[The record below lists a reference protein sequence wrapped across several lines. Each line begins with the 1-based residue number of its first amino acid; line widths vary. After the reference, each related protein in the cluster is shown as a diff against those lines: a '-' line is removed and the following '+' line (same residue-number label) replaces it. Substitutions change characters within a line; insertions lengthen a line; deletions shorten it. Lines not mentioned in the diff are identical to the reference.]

1 MNSATLEKNFAKIGA
16 RVEVKEPTTNRGF
29 RLPNI
34 PNTRVSVKVE
44 GTGRNEH
51 FVLEVG
57 KDFKGEIHALD
68 VQPQD
73 RHMILQ
79 IVHNPGDKSRM
90 ALAPEKFLV
99 GHDEMHFFAASVG
112 RTVTKVR
119 DAKEHL
125 MPTRIRDH
133 VLKVDLRK
141 KDKFKRHN
149 DAFLRQ
155 GEWFFIPRK
164 NMTVDK
170 KYILYNEP
178 LIRNRQSKPHT
189 MSECYRIGG
198 TAVWV
203 WLNRVLTETQFGQLH
218 KTNPEDSKKYR
229 QMIRNPQVFCRGKIK
244 HVDHHTLDFGN
255 VWHEVVMNS
264 EFRSASLGFLD

>member
-16 RVEVKEPTTNRGF
+16 RVEVKEPKNRV
-29 RLPNI
+29 RS
-34 PNTRVSVKVE
+34 PNTGVSVKVE

-57 KDFKGEIHALD
+57 KDFKGEIHTLD

-79 IVHNPGDKSRM
+79 IVHNPGDNSRM

-112 RTVTKVR
+112 RAVTKVR

-125 MPTRIRDH
+125 MPTRIKDH

-141 KDKFKRHN
+141 KDKFKRRN
-149 DAFLRQ
+149 EAFLRQ
-155 GEWFFIPRK
+155 GEWFFVPRK

-170 KYILYNEP
+170 KYILHNEP
-178 LIRNRQSKPHT
+178 LIRDRQSKPHI
-189 MSECYRIGG
+189 MSECYRVGG
-198 TAVWV
+198 TNVWV
-203 WLNRVLTETQFGQLH
+203 YLNRVLTETQFKHLY

-229 QMIRNPQVFCRGKIK
+229 QMRRNPQVFCRGKIK
-244 HVDHHTLDFGN
+244 HADHHTLELGN
-255 VWHEVVMNS
+255 VWHEVAMNS